1 MNKPFIPNEPYM
13 LMRWSDLENAW
24 RMLASPD
31 KQLHVEETLLAIRA
45 LSQNARADKAVFT
58 MIAATAWLTDDS
70 QSPMDDWGQASQDDW
85 QA

>member
-1 MNKPFIPNEPYM
+1 MNKPFTPNEPYM
-13 LMRWSDLENAW
+13 LMRWSDLETAW

-31 KQLHVEETLLAIRA
+31 KQAHVEETLMAIQA
-45 LSQNARADKAVFT
+45 LSHNARADKAVFT

-70 QSPMDDWGQASQDDW
+70 QSPTEDWGQASQEDW